1 MKLWDKGKN
10 INQFVEKYTIGN
22 DRVTDLLLAES
33 DILGTIAHIKMLNK
47 IGLINDNELCLLCNE
62 LINIHSLVIKGEF
75 TINPG
80 IEDVHSQ
87 IEFLLTEKLGEVG
100 KKVHSGRSRN
110 DQVLVDIRLFTR
122 DKLAEIANQ
131 TNQLFQILIEQ
142 SEKYKDV
149 LMPGYTH
156 LQVAMPS
163 SFGLWFGAYAEAL
176 ANDMHLL
183 LSAHEIN
190 NQNPLGSAA
199 GYGSSFPLDRTYTT
213 ELLGFDNLN
222 YNSIYAQMG
231 RGKIEKIVS
240 FALANLASTIG
251 KLAADICLFNSQNF
265 RFVSLPDNLTT
276 GSSIMPH
283 KKNPDIF
290 EITRGKCNKL
300 QSLPM
305 EIGFITSNLT
315 SGYFRDYQLIKES
328 YLPIFDEIIDI
339 IKAAKLGVE
348 NLAINKDI
356 LADSKYDYLFT
367 VEKVNELV
375 FQGIPFREAYR
386 IVGNEVERGTF
397 VPNKQLN
404 HTHEG
409 SIGNLCNK
417 QITNKFNTTLS
428 KFNVEKVIKTKEKL
442 LQDHYHIDTIGHNR

>member
-1 MKLWDKGKN
+1 MKLWDKGKD
-10 INQFVEKYTIGN
+10 IDQFVEKYTIGN

-47 IGLINDNELCLLCNE
+47 IGLINDIELTQLSNE
-62 LINIHSLVIKGEF
+62 LINIHSLVKNGEF
-75 TINPG
+75 TINNG

-87 IEFLLTEKLGEVG
+87 IEFQLTQSLGDVG

-131 TNQLFQILIEQ
+131 TNQLFQMLIEQ
-142 SEKYKDV
+142 SEKHKDV

-176 ANDMHLL
+176 ANDLHLL
-183 LSAHEIN
+183 LAAYEIN

-199 GYGSSFPLDRTYTT
+199 GYGSSFPLDRSYTT
-213 ELLGFDNLN
+213 ELLGFDSQN

-240 FALANLASTIG
+240 FALSNLASTIG

-265 RFVSLPDNLTT
+265 GFVSLPDNLTT

-290 EITRGKCNKL
+290 EITRGKCSKL
-300 QSLPM
+300 QSLPV

-328 YLPIFDEIIDI
+328 YLLIFDEIIDI
-339 IKAAKLGVE
+339 IKAAMLGVE
-348 NLAINKDI
+348 NLAINKNI
-356 LADSKYDYLFT
+356 LGDSKYDYLFT

-375 FQGIPFREAYR
+375 LQGIPFREAYR
-386 IVGNEVERGTF
+386 VVGNEVESGTF
-397 VPNKQLN
+397 MPNKQIN

-409 SIGNLCNK
+409 SIGNLCNQQISEKFQSTLDKFESYKNQEIKK
-417 QITNKFNTTLS
+417 Q
-428 KFNVEKVIKTKEKL
+428 L
-442 LQDHYHIDTIGHNR
+442 LQKQK